1 MRFSVFKRNFNCAR
15 SSEFSSTFK
24 SIYLN
29 VNSHYR
35 VSTRIPRF
43 TSGLEAFHVDDG
55 IFGRLDRCVGNSRN
69 LICDGAVK
77 H

>member
-1 MRFSVFKRNFNCAR
+1 MSFSVFKRNFNCAR

-24 SIYLN
+24 YIYVN

-35 VSTRIPRF
+35 VSTCIPRF

-55 IFGRLDRCVGNSRN
+55 IFGGLDRCLGNSRN
-69 LICDGAVK
+69 LICDGVVK
-77 H
+77 Q